1 MIDFDYRFPLFDSI
15 MAGSLSP
22 FLPENNY
29 SAFLNEENY
38 RIGLDS
44 IPDEGRTGFSF
55 YKPANFKCR
64 YYYHKLVQET
74 FLYCNEMLRFL
85 QEEQDTDTRAYLRL
99 TLLDKHLKTC
109 LLRLGELIRSNNLQS
124 THFLHPTQDTPP
136 ELLSN
141 SYVFQLLKVCV
152 AKAYLEF
159 QLAFSDQIHSPLTEA
174 MLYMALVGELAPV
187 NCYLKQMPTA
197 PAEKQP
203 LKEKTTTP
211 VVENIAERPLTS
223 QTETGHAKPSVDTK
237 LHTVKDLIALKIG
250 SDRTIRRLLEKKE
263 LIGIKQKNGWRIED
277 VELQRYLS
285 NLKSQQNNKTK
296 P

>member
-1 MIDFDYRFPLFDSI
+1 MIDLDFRFPLFDSI
-15 MAGSLSP
+15 MVGSLSP

-29 SAFLNEENY
+29 SVYLVEENY

-44 IPDEGRTGFSF
+44 ILDEGRLGFTF

-64 YYYHKLVQET
+64 YYYQKLVQET
-74 FLYCNEMLRFL
+74 FLYCNEILQFL
-85 QEEQDTDTRAYLRL
+85 EEEQDTDTRL
-99 TLLDKHLKTC
+99 TLLDKHLRTC
-109 LLRLGELIRSNNLQS
+109 LIRLGEQMHANNLHS
-124 THFLHPTQDTPP
+124 AHFLHPTQDTPP

-152 AKAYLEF
+152 AKAYLEI
-159 QLAFSDQIHSPLTEA
+159 QLALSDVIHKPLTEA
-174 MLYMALVGELAPV
+174 MLYTAMVGELSPV
-187 NCYLKQMPTA
+187 KSFLKQI
-197 PAEKQP
+197 PAEKFQKP
-203 LKEKTTTP
+203 LKAKTTTP
-211 VVENIAERPLTS
+211 TEESITEPLVSTQS
-223 QTETGHAKPSVDTK
+223 ETGQATTAVDTK

-277 VELQRYLS
+277 AELQHYLK
-285 NLKSQQNNKTK
+285 NLKTQHNYKTK